1 MGKGR
6 EHKNMK
12 RFIHVY
18 VRHFILSIIT
28 LWYIHF
34 YKMNIHKSVRIS
46 LKAKLDKT
54 NPKGVHIGA
63 GTYIAFGSVILTHD
77 MCRDIHKDVRI
88 GENCF
93 IGGNS
98 IIMPGVTLGDS
109 CIVAAG
115 AVVTKDVSSGT
126 IVAGNPAVVIR
137 ENIKTKALGI
147 LINE

>member
-1 MGKGR
+1 MD
-6 EHKNMK
+6 
-12 RFIHVY
+12 
-18 VRHFILSIIT
+18 
-28 LWYIHF
+28 
-34 YKMNIHKSVRIS
+34 IHKSVRIS

-77 MCRDIHKDVRI
+77 MCRAIHKDVKI